1 MSKFGWGLRPF
12 RLDDGTLVNELVP
25 VTLEVEVK
33 RKHRRTERRRGRPE
47 GMEGTKGGYDGWRD
61 YRDWR
66 IARVVKGGMALGLSH
81 EVSVGMA
88 AMDVRVGASTVER
101 ALRRIRAAE
110 RASRSRLTSA
120 DMKVSQPFENIP
132 LESLDSP
139 AADEEIR
146 LLHKRYEES

>member
-1 MSKFGWGLRPF
+1 MPKFGWGLRPV

-33 RKHRRTERRRGRPE
+33 RKHRPTEQRRGRPE
-47 GMEGTKGGYDGWRD
+47 GMKGTKGGYNGWRD

-66 IARVVKGGMALGLSH
+66 IARVVEGGMALGLSH

-88 AMDVRVGASTVER
+88 AMDVRVSAPTVER
-101 ALRRIRAAE
+101 ALRRIRAAK
-110 RASRSRLTSA
+110 RASGSRLTSA
-120 DMKVSQPFENIP
+120 DMKVSPLFENIP
-132 LESLDSP
+132 FESLDPP
-139 AADEEIR
+139 ADDDEIR